1 MNPEIKLPPRV
12 IRNAKPPIDDFEI
25 PDFLRI
31 DEPATEPEPEP
42 PVPIMPPPVALPQEP
57 EPEPEPPAIPKSI
70 VLKAAPDA
78 MFKNALLVTVQK
90 RSWGMKCQVPDALIQ
105 TDAEPGSITGQK
117 LKLISP
123 EWEAIQKFD
132 GETTRLI
139 DRYCVTSIFRPGTYI
154 CPMRRVEK
162 VDAILT
168 ERERARKE
176 ELVPA
181 FLAAYPAQVA
191 AAPSIL
197 NSAFDPKDYP
207 AVSTVATRFSMEH
220 YWTNFDSFKPP
231 EQLSGKVMQTEMEK
245 AKARASNLQLLVTQ
259 ALRAEISDVVNRLY
273 DNLQLVGP
281 TGRKKRFT
289 ESTVDAVNQFV
300 ADVDRW
306 GMTGDEELAK
316 ELSKLQDLMSG
327 VDVEA
332 VRSDDGLRNSLRD
345 KFTGIKESLESLV
358 VEEPRRAIS
367 MNPNI

>member
-1 MNPEIKLPPRV
+1 MNTEFKLPPRV
-12 IRNAKPPIDDFEI
+12 IRNAKPQVEVDDFEI
-25 PDFLRI
+25 PDFLRS
-31 DEPATEPEPEP
+31 DEPPEAEPDPEPES
-42 PVPIMPPPVALPQEP
+42 PVAISAPPAAPLPEEP
-57 EPEPEPPAIPKSI
+57 QAIPKNIAIKS
-70 VLKAAPDA
+70 APDA

-105 TDAEPGSITGQK
+105 TDSEPGSITGQK

-123 EWEAIQKFD
+123 EWWGIQKFD

-139 DRYCVTSIFRPGTYI
+139 DRFCVTSIFRPGTYI
-154 CPMRRVEK
+154 CPMRRVEE

-168 ERERARKE
+168 ERERIRKD
-176 ELVPA
+176 ELVPV

-207 AVSTVATRFSMEH
+207 AVSIVATRFSMEH

-231 EQLSGKVMQTEMEK
+231 EQLSGKVLQTEMEK
-245 AKARASNLQLLVTQ
+245 AKARASNLQLLVSQ
-259 ALRAEISDVVNRLY
+259 ALRAEVSEIVNRLY

-281 TGRKKRFT
+281 SGRRKRFT
-289 ESTVDAVNQFV
+289 ESTVDAVNQFIS
-300 ADVDRW
+300 DVDRW
-306 GMTGDEELAK
+306 GMTGDEELGK
-316 ELSKLQDLMSG
+316 ELSRLQDLMKG